1 MIASPKSLGK
11 PPIKDSKSANSCN
24 ATPAHL
30 KKVGLS
36 FRNWSDSKI
45 LWNSLP
51 PAICNLGKVG
61 EFVIVKDLIFTV
73 CSDVSTD
80 FIPGCKNL
88 QECFVSV
95 SSSCHGRSICFGGRY
110 SLYEVEKTCL

>member
-11 PPIKDSKSANSCN
+11 PPIKDSKSANSCD

-61 EFVIVKDLIFTV
+61 EFVIVKDLIFTA
-73 CSDVSTD
+73 CAQMCLLTSFQDVRTYRNAS
-80 FIPGCKNL
+80 FLSAVHAMEEASASEGVIRCM
-88 QECFVSV
+88 
-95 SSSCHGRSICFGGRY
+95 R
-110 SLYEVEKTCL
+110 

>member
-1 MIASPKSLGK
+1 MIASPKSSGK
-11 PPIKDSKSANSCN
+11 PPPIKDSKSANSCD

-73 CSDVSTD
+73 CSDVSTYCD
-80 FIPGCKNL
+80 FFFQDVRTYRNASFLSAVHAMEEASASEGVIRCM
-88 QECFVSV
+88 
-95 SSSCHGRSICFGGRY
+95 R
-110 SLYEVEKTCL
+110 